1 KCGKN
6 TAILQVAL
14 NTVTRHA
21 ITNDAAALKRHLADQ
36 LGFFDRHTVFY
47 GIDVAAVTVDDL
59 PAITPWGAKAHLH
72 GFQNGDLKTVLQQ
85 KKRSGESGIAGTNN
99 TDIGFGYTL
108 PHWEQRR
115 TVGGCGVIGVR
126 ISCVRHF
133 KVRV

>member
-1 KCGKN
+1 MNMTALFVDHSTYIVVAGDHVANGIAIEQFQVLVAVALPESLLCLQMVHLLRGKCGKN

-59 PAITPWGAKAHLH
+59 PAITP
-72 GFQNGDLKTVLQQ
+72 
-85 KKRSGESGIAGTNN
+85 
-99 TDIGFGYTL
+99 
-108 PHWEQRR
+108 
-115 TVGGCGVIGVR
+115 
-126 ISCVRHF
+126 
-133 KVRV
+133 